1 MENRTIALA
10 ELGAEE
16 RSALLGLARDV
27 LEVSLRGGPA
37 NPLPGGPALHRLC
50 GAFVTLR
57 RGTKLR
63 GCIGHIPA
71 DRPLAEVVARMAA
84 SAALED
90 PRFPPVLPEELS
102 HLSIEISVLSE
113 PELLAD
119 PDPTRI
125 RPGQDGVLVRRGWRQ
140 GLLLPQVA
148 TEQGWG
154 ANELLAGVC
163 RKAGLDV
170 DAWREPGTELY
181 VFQVEAFGE

>member
-1 MENRTIALA
+1 
-10 ELGAEE
+10 
-16 RSALLGLARDV
+16 
-27 LEVSLRGGPA
+27 
-37 NPLPGGPALHRLC
+37 
-50 GAFVTLR
+50 
-57 RGTKLR
+57 
-63 GCIGHIPA
+63 
-71 DRPLAEVVARMAA
+71 MAV